1 MIPYAATGALK
12 FHITDVMNM
21 FKAFENVMAGTPIA
35 TVSDDNQKIRI
46 VKGYGKKK
54 NGVEQSRTMGYL
66 LKNMS
71 IPGSPDGQRFP
82 TLENGGVYTIRH
94 IAEIPERMR

>member
-1 MIPYAATGALK
+1 
-12 FHITDVMNM
+12 MNM

-54 NGVEQSRTMGYL
+54 NGVEQQDRGLSSQEHEYPWFSRWAA
-66 LKNMS
+66 
-71 IPGSPDGQRFP
+71 IPD
-82 TLENGGVYTIRH
+82 IRKWRCVH
-94 IAEIPERMR
+94 NTSYR